1 MYAKEEVVL
10 NKNCTFN
17 LLDST
22 NKESSKIEG
31 NADLLNR
38 VHKNFSKSINICIAN
53 DGNCIEDVI

>member
-10 NKNCTFN
+10 NKNRTFN

-31 NADLLNR
+31 NADLLNQ
-38 VHKNFSKSINICIAN
+38 VHANFSKSINICIAN